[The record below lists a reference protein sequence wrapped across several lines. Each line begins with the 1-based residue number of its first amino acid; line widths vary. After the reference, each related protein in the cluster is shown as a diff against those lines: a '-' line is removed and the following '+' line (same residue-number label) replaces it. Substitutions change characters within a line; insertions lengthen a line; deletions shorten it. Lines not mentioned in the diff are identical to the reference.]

1 MEVISVKQAKAYEG
15 RPYTIILDLREP
27 ESFKE
32 FHIKN
37 AVNYPYEKI
46 EKGKY
51 CLPKEYMF
59 ILYCERGGSS
69 LAAARILERD
79 GLRVKSVVGGI
90 HEYKREWG

>member
-1 MEVISVKQAKAYEG
+1 MEVISVKQAKVYEG

-46 EKGKY
+46 EKGEY
-51 CLPKEYMF
+51 CLPKEYTF

-79 GLRVKSVVGGI
+79 GLRVKSVIGGI
-90 HEYKREWG
+90 HEYRREWG

>member
-1 MEVISVKQAKAYEG
+1 MISVKEAKLYEG

-27 ESFKE
+27 ESFKK

-37 AVNYPYEKI
+37 AINYPYEKI

-51 CLPKEYMF
+51 CFPREYIF

-69 LAAARILERD
+69 LAAARMLEKK
-79 GLRVKSVVGGI
+79 GLRVKSVVGGVQ
-90 HEYKREWG
+90 EYKKEWGIK